1 MDLSLAMQTRWVSLA
16 LASCLLSLVVA
27 NHRRTDQ
34 DGLGEDLVI
43 GHSQDEHDGEI
54 VIEHRHRPRV
64 HKSFGSGQYV
74 IPAAALLPQR
84 QHDLGGDQGAEE
96 SADYF
101 GRGGEVY
108 DAETN
113 TDYIEDFNVDDTELY
128 LAEGSSTISPA
139 SQSEE
144 GDHMDKLGAGE
155 PGQDTPGRGNSGADP
170 GKKRTKEE
178 RGTAVGQSGQSDKV
192 ATKESSRTA
201 LSKLLRLL
209 IAAYI

>member
-1 MDLSLAMQTRWVSLA
+1 MQTRWVSLA
-16 LASCLLSLVVA
+16 LASCLLSLVLA
-27 NHRRTDQ
+27 NHRRRADQ
-34 DGLGEDLVI
+34 DGLGEDLAI

-96 SADYF
+96 SEDYF
-101 GRGGEVY
+101 ERGGEVY
-108 DAETN
+108 DGGDEALETN
-113 TDYIEDFNVDDTELY
+113 TVYIEDFNVDDTELY

-144 GDHMDKLGAGE
+144 GDKLGSE
-155 PGQDTPGRGNSGADP
+155 QPGQDNPGRENFGADP
-170 GKKRTKEE
+170 GKKRSKEE

>member
-16 LASCLLSLVVA
+16 LASCLLSLVLA
-27 NHRRTDQ
+27 NHRRRADQ
-34 DGLGEDLVI
+34 DGLGEDLAI

-54 VIEHRHRPRV
+54 VIEHRHRPSV

-84 QHDLGGDQGAEE
+84 QHDLGDYLGAEE
-96 SADYF
+96 SEDNF
-101 GRGGEVY
+101 ERGGEVY
-108 DAETN
+108 DGGDEALETN
-113 TDYIEDFNVDDTELY
+113 TVYIEDFDVDDTELY
-128 LAEGSSTISPA
+128 LAEGSSTISPTN
-139 SQSEE
+139 QY
-144 GDHMDKLGAGE
+144 LGA
-155 PGQDTPGRGNSGADP
+155 NP
-170 GKKRTKEE
+170 GKKKTKEE

>member
-54 VIEHRHRPRV
+54 VIEHRHRPLV

-96 SADYF
+96 SEDYF

-144 GDHMDKLGAGE
+144 GDKLGSE
-155 PGQDTPGRGNSGADP
+155 QPGQDNPGRENFGADP

>member
-1 MDLSLAMQTRWVSLA
+1 MELSLAMQTRWLSIA

-27 NHRRTDQ
+27 NHRRRD
-34 DGLGEDLVI
+34 DLAI

-144 GDHMDKLGAGE
+144 GDKLGSE
-155 PGQDTPGRGNSGADP
+155 QPGQDNPGRENFGADP
-170 GKKRTKEE
+170 GKKRSKEE

-192 ATKESSRTA
+192 ATKERTA